1 MIVSDD
7 LGGPAP
13 GHERNGQNERITS
26 AFAKR
31 TSANAAACRLAPKR
45 TWLARHWITSLARVA
60 TSWALEAERPV
71 SGHELLMCTRGCAA
85 RRANGDAVL
94 KKNQKADAAASAVA
108 KINNR

>member
-1 MIVSDD
+1 MVAVS
-7 LGGPAP
+7 GT
-13 GHERNGQNERITS
+13 R
-26 AFAKR
+26 
-31 TSANAAACRLAPKR
+31 CRVLPRGCRSLWGRAV
-45 TWLARHWITSLARVA
+45 LERHWVASLARVA

-71 SGHELLMCTRGCAA
+71 SGHELLMCMRGCAA

>member
-1 MIVSDD
+1 M
-7 LGGPAP
+7 
-13 GHERNGQNERITS
+13 
-26 AFAKR
+26 
-31 TSANAAACRLAPKR
+31 
-45 TWLARHWITSLARVA
+45 
-60 TSWALEAERPV
+60 SWALEAERPV